1 MAVKWNKDDKK
12 SLSDLKS
19 NQKNINS
26 LYMLSNMRKNQKLG
40 LGIIFCLLGVI
51 ILISS
56 FLYAKFIPGGFIS
69 LAVGILLISDS
80 KKN

>member
-1 MAVKWNKDDKK
+1 M
-12 SLSDLKS
+12 
-19 NQKNINS
+19 I
-26 LYMLSNMRKNQKLG
+26 NMRNNVKLG

-56 FLYAKFIPGGFIS
+56 FFYSIVIPGGFIS
-69 LAVGILLISDS
+69 LAVGILLISES

>member
-1 MAVKWNKDDKK
+1 MRNK
-12 SLSDLKS
+12 
-19 NQKNINS
+19 
-26 LYMLSNMRKNQKLG
+26 QKLG
-40 LGIIFCLLGVI
+40 LGIIFCMLGVI

-56 FLYAKFIPGGFIS
+56 FLYSIVIPGGLIS

>member
-1 MAVKWNKDDKK
+1 
-12 SLSDLKS
+12 
-19 NQKNINS
+19 
-26 LYMLSNMRKNQKLG
+26 MRNRLKLG
-40 LGIIFCLLGVI
+40 LGIIFCILGLI

-69 LAVGILLISDS
+69 LALGILLISES

>member
-1 MAVKWNKDDKK
+1 M
-12 SLSDLKS
+12 
-19 NQKNINS
+19 
-26 LYMLSNMRKNQKLG
+26 KLG

-56 FLYAKFIPGGFIS
+56 FLYAVVILGGFIS
-69 LAVGILLISDS
+69 LAVGIILISES

>member
-1 MAVKWNKDDKK
+1 M
-12 SLSDLKS
+12 
-19 NQKNINS
+19 KNNI
-26 LYMLSNMRKNQKLG
+26 KLG
-40 LGIIFCLLGVI
+40 LGIIFCLLGLI

-69 LAVGILLISDS
+69 LAIGILLISES